1 MTVRSWAVMMI
12 PESSPAEDQSEDQE
26 TEMRSVGEKEKT
38 NRWLGKDEN
47 QRRTGGEPED
57 DQKRTKREPEEDQ
70 MRIRWQPSRR
80 GKEISLRLREFLEEA
95 FLRCS
100 SHI

>member
-1 MTVRSWAVMMI
+1 MMI

-26 TEMRSVGEKEKT
+26 TEMRSVGEKEKM
-38 NRWLGKDEN
+38 NRWSGKDEN
-47 QRRTGGEPED
+47 QRRNGGEPED
-57 DQKRTKREPEEDQ
+57 DQMRT
-70 MRIRWQPSRR
+70 RWQPIRR
-80 GKEISLRLREFLEEA
+80 GEEISLRLREFLEED